1 MKLMAKNRAFF
12 SFVLIFSMLMGLVY
26 TPVEAA
32 ITREQMQKVV
42 KWGTIGGVAISAVIG
57 AATFGVGG
65 LIIGAGIGALTTT
78 LICDHF
84 GIAPRDQWKQVF
96 PNFKLPFKY
105 NRQNQSGGLG
115 TSIPVTNAAAAPA
128 LNQNRSSNV
137 DKSLAD
143 KVRENYQ
150 KAYREYTDAV
160 QKSKDSGLI
169 KKALDAYKKAKAE
182 FDKL

>member
-1 MKLMAKNRAFF
+1 MTFIAQKRALV
-12 SFVLIFSMLMGLVY
+12 SFVIVFSMLFALVSA
-26 TPVEAA
+26 PVEAA

-57 AATFGVGG
+57 AATFGIGG
-65 LIIGAGIGALTTT
+65 LIIGAGIGALTAT

-84 GIAPRDQWKQVF
+84 GVAPRDQWKQVF

-105 NRQNQSGGLG
+105 NRQNQSGTLG
-115 TSIPVTNAAAAPA
+115 TSIPVSGAAAPS
-128 LNQNRSSNV
+128 LNRTSPSS
-137 DKSLAD
+137 DASFAD
-143 KVRENYQ
+143 KVREKYQ
-150 KAYREYTDAV
+150 KAYRDYTDAV

>member
-1 MKLMAKNRAFF
+1 MILTAKKRAFL
-12 SFVLIFSMLMGLVY
+12 SFAIVFSMLFALISA
-26 TPVEAA
+26 PVDAA
-32 ITREQMQKVV
+32 ITREQMQKVI

-65 LIIGAGIGALTTT
+65 LIIGAGIGALTST
-78 LICDHF
+78 LICNYF
-84 GIAPRDQWKQVF
+84 GVAPRDQWKQVF

-105 NRQNQSGGLG
+105 NRQNQNGSLG
-115 TSIPVTNAAAAPA
+115 TSIPVTGSAAAPS
-128 LNQNRSSNV
+128 LNQTQTQ
-137 DKSLAD
+137 DKPLVD

-150 KAYREYTDAV
+150 KAYQNYTDAV

>member
-1 MKLMAKNRAFF
+1 
-12 SFVLIFSMLMGLVY
+12 MGNY
-26 TPVEAA
+26 
-32 ITREQMQKVV
+32 R
-42 KWGTIGGVAISAVIG
+42 GVAIGAVIG

-84 GIAPRDQWKQVF
+84 GVAPADQWKQVF

-105 NRQNQSGGLG
+105 NRQNQNGSLG
-115 TSIPVTNAAAAPA
+115 TSIPVTTPSAAPIFDSRKITGQGA
-128 LNQNRSSNV
+128 ELV
-137 DKSLAD
+137 DKI
-143 KVRENYQ
+143 RENYQ
-150 KAYREYTDAV
+150 KAYKNYTDAV

-169 KKALDAYKKAKAE
+169 KKALEAYKKAKAE